1 MSTRQQPTG
10 ARPDDLSRTRPVA
23 GAQRGR
29 ARGARMLGSLRA
41 RTVAAHRARAVRAL
55 GWLRARYERVVP
67 RLARRLIAF
76 DAAGTLSLLLW
87 VRRRRHGVPPGVV
100 AVPYVAAQF
109 GLLVTFAVLTAVE
122 LVGIE
127 LLLRALGAPGP
138 VRAALLV
145 LDGYGVLA
153 VLGILAGC
161 VTRPHVVTADEVR
174 IRYAGLFDL
183 RIPRSLV
190 AQAKRI
196 RRYDEHGMVRIVDG
210 QLSVAVAA
218 QTNVELTLAEP
229 VPATR
234 PLGRVEPVRSV
245 RLYADDPAAA
255 LAALAPPT

>member
-1 MSTRQQPTG
+1 MN
-10 ARPDDLSRTRPVA
+10 TRPPVRDRFA
-23 GAQRGR
+23 EPHRGR
-29 ARGARMLGSLRA
+29 RRAPLRA
-41 RTVAAHRARAVRAL
+41 RFHRATRAL
-55 GWLRARYERVVP
+55 RACDERLLPPLRARYDRVLPPLRARYERAVP
-67 RLARRLIAF
+67 PLLRRLIAL

-87 VRRRRHGVPPGVV
+87 VRRRRHGVAPGAV

-127 LLLRALGAPGP
+127 LLLRAVGAPST
-138 VRAALLV
+138 VRVALLV

-161 VTRPHVVTADEVR
+161 VTRPHVVSADEVR

-183 RIPRSLV
+183 RIPRELV
-190 AQAKRI
+190 THAHRI
-196 RRYDEHGMVRIVDG
+196 RRYDEHGMVRIVG
-210 QLSVAVAA
+210 GVLSVAVAA
-218 QTNVELTLAEP
+218 QTNIDLTLSEP

-255 LAALAPPT
+255 LAELAPSA